1 MPEKLVN
8 IEKAAELMGVGK
20 STLRSWDDTGKFT
33 ALRTPG
39 GFRRYRM
46 SDIQKFQGIQNE
58 ENNRPDS
65 TAIYLRV
72 SSHDQK
78 KKGDLER
85 QKGRVLGYC
94 AIKKYQAT
102 HILEEVGSG
111 MCDNRSKL
119 KRLFKLAV
127 DKQICRVVIEHKDRL
142 TRFNFGVYEV
152 LFKSHGV
159 ELEWVENVL
168 PKSYEAELVEDLI
181 SLMSSFSARIYGR
194 RSAENTRRKKEAI
207 NADK

>member
-1 MPEKLVN
+1 MSEKLVN

-20 STLRSWDDTGKFT
+20 STLRSWDDTGKFV

-58 ENNRPDS
+58 ENHRPCS
-65 TAIYLRV
+65 TAVYLRV

-85 QKGRVLGYC
+85 QKGRVLGHC
-94 AIKKYQAT
+94 ATHGYQVT

-111 MCDNRSKL
+111 MCDNRSRL
-119 KRLFKLAV
+119 KRLFKLAI
-127 DKQICRVVIEHKDRL
+127 DKKICRVVIEHKDRL

-152 LFKSHGV
+152 FFKSHDV

-194 RSAENTRRKKEAI
+194 RSAENARKKKEAQ
-207 NADK
+207 NANK

>member
-8 IEKAAELMGVGK
+8 IEKAAEFMGVGK
-20 STLRSWDDTGKFT
+20 STLRLWDDTGKFP

-65 TAIYLRV
+65 AAVYLRV

-94 AIKKYQAT
+94 TTKNYQVI

-127 DKQICRVVIEHKDRL
+127 DKQISRVVIEHKDRL
-142 TRFNFGVYEV
+142 TRFNFGVYEAF
-152 LFKSHGV
+152 FKSHRV

-194 RSAENTRRKKEAI
+194 RSAENSRKKKEAA
-207 NADK
+207 NANK

>member
-20 STLRSWDDTGKFT
+20 STLRSWDDTGKFV

-46 SDIQKFQGIQNE
+46 SDIQKFQGIENE
-58 ENNRPDS
+58 ENHRADS
-65 TAIYLRV
+65 TAVYLRV

-85 QKGRVLGYC
+85 QKGRVLGHC
-94 AIKKYQAT
+94 ATHGYQVT

-119 KRLFKLAV
+119 KRLFKLAIN
-127 DKQICRVVIEHKDRL
+127 KQICRVVIEHKDRL

-152 LFKSHGV
+152 FFKSHGV

-194 RSAENTRRKKEAI
+194 RSAENARKKKEAQDA
-207 NADK
+207 NK